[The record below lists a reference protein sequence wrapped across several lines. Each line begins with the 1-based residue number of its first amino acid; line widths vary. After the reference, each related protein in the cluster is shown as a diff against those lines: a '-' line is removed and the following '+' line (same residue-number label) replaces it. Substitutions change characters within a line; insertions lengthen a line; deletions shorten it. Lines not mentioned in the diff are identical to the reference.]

1 LRTFYRFIATLL
13 LALSLTAISSQSQ
26 ALTINKIVNS
36 PKSLSATASSQSI
49 LLKWT
54 KATSSTRA
62 RITGYQITITSG
74 SWRSVKTASASAS
87 SYRVSGLT
95 NSKTYRFI
103 LQAISGKY
111 LSSSISILAKPKL
124 TLLSNSIE
132 FMQPSDMFMG
142 AEDQQLLA
150 LTNGADAIFE
160 STTPSTCSVTG
171 DKVKALAVGD
181 CIIRATSPAAGRYA
195 AATPVERLLTIAP
208 PPVPLNKVLL
218 WSDEFDS
225 AAGSA
230 PSSANWTADVSD
242 GCGPPYNNCG
252 WGNAEKQYYVTNANV
267 VDGSSDGILNIFAKR
282 QTNATNYN
290 CYYGRCEWTSGKITT
305 YGKVGFTYGYMEAR
319 MKLPAGEGSWPAFW
333 MLGTNIASVPWPD
346 CGEIDIME
354 YKGSAP
360 TVTYGTLHY
369 GKSGVHQMLGGTK
382 DTLVD
387 LSAAYHR
394 YGVLWKPDEV
404 TFFIDDN
411 LVYKARKSDSGMAV
425 WPFGPNAQ
433 GKDQDFY
440 LILNLAMGG
449 NFGGAVDSSLDAAT
463 LSVDWVRYYS
473 VDGLGKVTNK

>member
-1 LRTFYRFIATLL
+1 MM
-13 LALSLTAISSQSQ
+13 LALSLVAVGSQSQ
-26 ALTINKIVNS
+26 ALTVSKYVNS
-36 PKSLSATASSQSI
+36 PKSLSATASNQSV

-54 KATSSTRA
+54 KALSTSRA
-62 RITGYQITITSG
+62 KITGYQITITSG
-74 SWRSVKTASASAS
+74 TWRTTKSASASATS
-87 SYRVSGLT
+87 NRVSGLT

-103 LQAISGKY
+103 LQSISGKY
-111 LSSSISILAKPKL
+111 LSSAVSILATPKAN
-124 TLLSNSIE
+124 LLSNSIE
-132 FMQPSDMFMG
+132 FMQPTDMFLG
-142 AEDQQLLA
+142 AEDQQLFA

-160 STTPSTCSVTG
+160 STTPATCSVSG
-171 DKVKALAVGD
+171 DKLKAKAIGD
-181 CIIRATSPAAGRYA
+181 CIIRATSPASGRYA
-195 AATPVERLLTIAP
+195 AAIPVERLLTIGT
-208 PPVPLNKVLL
+208 PPVPIEKTLL
-218 WSDEFDS
+218 WSDEFDGTAGAGPS
-225 AAGSA
+225 AS
-230 PSSANWTADVSD
+230 NWTADTTD

-252 WGNAEKQYYVTNANV
+252 WGNAEREYYITSANAL
-267 VDGSSDGILNIFAKR
+267 DGSADGILNIFAKR

-333 MLGTNIASVPWPD
+333 MLGSNIATVPWPD

-360 TVTYGTLHY
+360 TITYGTLHY
-369 GKSGVHQMLGGTK
+369 GKNGAHQMLGGTK

-387 LSAAYHR
+387 LSAGYHR
-394 YGVLWKPDEV
+394 YGTLWKPDEV

-411 LVYKARKSDSGMAV
+411 VVYKAKKSDSGMAV

-440 LILNLAMGG
+440 LIFNLAMGG
-449 NFGGAVDSSLDAAT
+449 NFGGAVDSNLNAAT

-473 VDGLGKVTNK
+473 VDGLGKVTKK